1 MSSKQIVVRCLMM
14 TVFLGVLS
22 CASPKKIVY
31 LQNAS
36 ANAGKNSNSYELLIQ
51 PDDMLQIIVS
61 AENPEVAVPYN
72 LKSAPVEGAMGGQS
86 QGEVYLVD
94 KNGEIDFP
102 QIGKIKLSDLSCA
115 AAKEKIIGLLKEH
128 ITNPTV
134 QLKITNFKIS
144 LLGEVSSPGVHKV
157 PGERITLLE
166 ALSLSG
172 DLTIYGKRKNIMV
185 IREKNGEK
193 TIEKVDITKADFIS
207 SPYYYL
213 AQNDVV
219 YVEPNKTKINNSVIG
234 SDIRTTLS
242 VLSFAIGIILIFTK

>member
-1 MSSKQIVVRCLMM
+1 M
-14 TVFLGVLS
+14 VFVFFGVLS
-22 CASPKKIVY
+22 CASPKNIVY

-36 ANAGKNSNSYELLIQ
+36 SSAGKNSASYELLIQ

-61 AENPEVAVPYN
+61 AENPEVAAPYN
-72 LKSAPVEGAMGGQS
+72 LKSGPVDGAMGGQS
-86 QGEVYLVD
+86 QGDTYLVD

-102 QIGKIKLSDLSCA
+102 QIGKVALKGLSRLEAIEKLKD
-115 AAKEKIIGLLKEH
+115 ILKEH
-128 ITNPTV
+128 INNPTI

-144 LLGEVSSPGVHKV
+144 VLGEVASPGVRNV
-157 PGERITLLE
+157 SGERITLLE
-166 ALSLSG
+166 ALSMSG

-185 IREKNGEK
+185 VREKDGVK
-193 TIEKVDITKADFIS
+193 TIEKVNITQADFIN

-219 YVEPNKTKINNSVIG
+219 YVEPNKTQVNNSVLG

-242 VLSFAIGIILIFTK
+242 VLSFAIGVILIFTR